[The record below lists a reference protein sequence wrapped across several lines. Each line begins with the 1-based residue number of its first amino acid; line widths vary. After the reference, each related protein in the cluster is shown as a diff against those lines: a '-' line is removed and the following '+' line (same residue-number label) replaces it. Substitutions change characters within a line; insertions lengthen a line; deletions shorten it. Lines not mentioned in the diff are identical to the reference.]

1 LKEQLIEKEMELK
14 YLKDE
19 LKDWWHDDYK
29 NGKMVQF
36 KEISIDYDPQS
47 AGLTRAS
54 PERSVEYSVKGAKST
69 TGKLSSLNHRH
80 NSDSKVKRDSQVEL
94 AKQRDLHLKSVQY
107 TESLRIL
114 EKLQEKNISQKKL
127 EPLRKD
133 KENTKE
139 AERRPVSEAG
149 RKKDDLKMRFSNNFE
164 SGGILK
170 LNKR

>member
-1 LKEQLIEKEMELK
+1 MELK

-19 LKDWWHDDYK
+19 LKDWWHDDFK
-29 NGKMVQF
+29 NGKVVQF

-47 AGLTRAS
+47 AGLMRTS

-69 TGKLSSLNHRH
+69 TGKLSTLNHRH
-80 NSDSKVKRDSQVEL
+80 NSDSKVKKDPQMDL

-114 EKLQEKNISQKKL
+114 EKLQERDMSKKKL

-133 KENTKE
+133 KENPKE
-139 AERRPVSEAG
+139 AERRPASEAT

-164 SGGILK
+164 NGGILK